1 MNRRLFAH
9 LAVAAGLA
17 FATAVHA
24 QSKEVTFGI
33 ISTESSANLKTAWQP
48 LLEDMRRATGLEIT
62 AFFAPDYAGVI
73 EGMRFNKVDVAWMG
87 NKSGMEAV
95 DRAGGEVFAKVTQA
109 DGAAGYWSV
118 MVVRK
123 DSPHKTLD
131 DVLAHRAE
139 LTLGFGD
146 PNSTSGSLVPGYYAF
161 AENKVDPVKDFK
173 RTVRANHE
181 TNMLAV
187 ANGQVD
193 VATVSSDGLDRM
205 QMKQPHKR
213 AELREVWRSPLIPSD
228 PMLWRK
234 SLDAEAKQKIRA
246 FLLGYGKD
254 AREQGI
260 LKTLTFAGFVASD
273 DTQLV
278 PIRQLELVRQRAKV
292 ESDTT
297 LSADERQKK
306 LREIDQQ
313 LAQLQKLVA
322 SAK

>member
-9 LAVAAGLA
+9 LAVAGSLA
-17 FATAVHA
+17 FAVGAHA
-24 QSKEVTFGI
+24 QMKEVNFGI

-48 LLEDMRRATGLEIT
+48 LLEDMQKATGLKIN

-73 EGMRFNKVDVAWMG
+73 EGMRFNKVHVAWMG

-118 MVVRK
+118 MVVHK
-123 DSPHKTLD
+123 DSPHNTLA
-131 DVLAHRAE
+131 DVLKQRAG

-161 AENKVDPVKDFK
+161 AQNQVDPVKDFK

-187 ANGQVD
+187 ANRQVD

-205 QMKQPHKR
+205 QMKQPDKR
-213 AELREVWRSPLIPSD
+213 AELKEVWRSPLIPSD

-234 SLDAEAKQKIRA
+234 DLDADTKKKIRD
-246 FLLGYGKD
+246 FMLTYGKD
-254 AREQGI
+254 AREKDV

-292 ESDTT
+292 ETDTT

-306 LREIDQQ
+306 LRDIDAQ
-313 LAQLQKLVA
+313 LADLQKVVA

>member
-9 LAVAAGLA
+9 LAVAGSLA
-17 FATAVHA
+17 FAAAAHA
-24 QSKEVTFGI
+24 QMKEVNFGI

-48 LLEDMRRATGLEIT
+48 LLEDMQKVTGLKIN

-73 EGMRFNKVDVAWMG
+73 EGMRFNKVHVAWMG

-95 DRAGGEVFAKVTQA
+95 DRASGEVFAKVTQA

-123 DSPHKTLD
+123 DSPLKTLD
-131 DVLAHRAE
+131 DVLNRRSE

-161 AENKVDPVKDFK
+161 AQNKVDPVKDFK

-187 ANGQVD
+187 ASGQVD

-205 QMKQPHKR
+205 QIKQPEKR
-213 AELREVWRSPLIPSD
+213 AQLREVWRSPLIPSD

-234 SLDAEAKQKIRA
+234 DLDAETKKKIRD
-246 FLLGYGKD
+246 FMLGYGRD
-254 AREQGI
+254 AREKEI

-278 PIRQLELVRQRAKV
+278 PIRQLELVRQRAKI

-306 LREIDQQ
+306 LREIDAQ
-313 LAQLQKLVA
+313 LADLQKVVA